1 MSRIVVWDYG
11 YSGAADIATAVAIVT
26 SLYQR
31 RRILLINEED
41 AGHGV
46 EQGFPVYEGAAVRD
60 DSRITETGTEALLR
74 LLITR
79 RLSRY
84 NFADYT
90 RPLIN
95 SRLDLMTGAKGGLDK
110 QADSVLLQQ
119 LYAVAEEVYEL
130 VFLHRRGKSLPI
142 EESEEAILLP
152 VLQQNRTELDQYFAY
167 YRSCSEVSRDKV
179 KGIILRHYDR
189 LAKWNIANIRRYYGY
204 EIPIYGIGYDT
215 GFADA
220 WNEHDLLRYFRRI
233 QLPGRLRAKRGT
245 LLEAL
250 QGIGGALSAISDHNL
265 HPSSLSDDKGA

>member
-11 YSGAADIATAVAIVT
+11 YNGAADIAAAIAIVT

-31 RRILLINEED
+31 RRILVINED
-41 AGHGV
+41 DIGQGV
-46 EQGFPVYEGAAVRD
+46 EQGFPVYDEIAVRD
-60 DSRITETGTEALLR
+60 GAKITETGTEALLR
-74 LLITR
+74 LLMNR

-95 SRLDLMTGAKGGLDK
+95 SRLDLIPGARGGLGK
-110 QADSVLLQQ
+110 QVDVALQQ
-119 LYAVAEEVYEL
+119 LYAIAEDVYEL
-130 VFLHRRGKSLPI
+130 VLLHRRGITLPVA
-142 EESEEAILLP
+142 ETEAALLLP
-152 VLQQNRTELDQYFAY
+152 VLQQNRTELDQFFAY
-167 YRSCSEVSRDKV
+167 YRSCSELANNKV

-189 LAKWNIANIRRYYGY
+189 QAKWNIANIKRYYGC
-204 EIPIYGIGYDT
+204 EIPLYGISYDT

-233 QLPGRLRAKRGT
+233 QLPGRMRTKRGT

-250 QGIGGALSAISDHNL
+250 QQIGGAMAAVSDRYIP
-265 HPSSLSDDKGA
+265 PSSLSDDKGA